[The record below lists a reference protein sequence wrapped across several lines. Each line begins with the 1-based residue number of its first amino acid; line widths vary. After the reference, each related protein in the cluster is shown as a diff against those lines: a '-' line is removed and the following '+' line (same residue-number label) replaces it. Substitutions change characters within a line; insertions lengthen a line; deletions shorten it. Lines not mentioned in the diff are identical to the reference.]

1 MLCKDAK
8 SARTAEHMLFF
19 SHNVSVKRKRKGNSV
34 YACQSLKNVGKPTTL
49 SSGTSVL
56 RWGKDRDESSG
67 YAGNGQLSLVR
78 LKECWWRHV
87 PLMLLCSRSKRR
99 VALLT
104 GGTRQ
109 KTKSAEHWPFL
120 FFRWEQLH
128 RTYHPAQSRHFWHV
142 SWRTGNNWTLKP

>member
-67 YAGNGQLSLVR
+67 YAGNEQLSLVR
-78 LKECWWRHV
+78 LKEC
-87 PLMLLCSRSKRR
+87 
-99 VALLT
+99 
-104 GGTRQ
+104 
-109 KTKSAEHWPFL
+109 
-120 FFRWEQLH
+120 
-128 RTYHPAQSRHFWHV
+128 
-142 SWRTGNNWTLKP
+142 